1 MTARW
6 YVKGAGLVLAG
17 LLQGCQM
24 AGSLSGAAA
33 ALSMSAVTANPA
45 AGVAIGLAVQAGV
58 DEASRTVMKR
68 LHKDQQAQIAAIVG
82 ASTVGQTQ
90 DWKVDHVLPIENGAG
105 AVRVLALTE
114 SALVTCKTF
123 LFTDAPPGPQ
133 TVWYHGVACRNPNVN
148 QWQWALAEPA
158 VGRWGNLQ

>member
-1 MTARW
+1 MKRSSLL
-6 YVKGAGLVLAG
+6 KGSGVLLVL

-58 DEASRTVMKR
+58 DEASKTVTRR
-68 LHKDQQAQIAAIVG
+68 LHKDQQDQIAALVG
-82 ASTVGQTQ
+82 ASPVGQTQ
-90 DWKVDHVLPIENGAG
+90 PWQVDHVLPIENGAG
-105 AVRVLALTE
+105 QLRVLAQTE
-114 SALVTCKTF
+114 SALATCKSF
-123 LFTDAPPGPQ
+123 VFTDAPAGPQ
-133 TVWYHGVACRNPNVN
+133 TLWFHGVACRNPVSN

-158 VGRWGNLQ
+158 VSRWDNLQ